1 MTADDTSNR
10 YSGRRVRG
18 TLTLVLAATLTGI
31 LLCGLAISFLA
42 TTVHREIDALAVAN
56 SDTTQWSLVQTEV
69 ELLALQVAI
78 HATEHQAVPDL
89 AEIRKRYD
97 ILYSR
102 IRLIADSKQ
111 FAELRLKPDAL
122 RNLGLMQAFLDRHI
136 WAIDG
141 SDADLLAHLPRM
153 FDDVASVRVAG
164 RELSLLGVRFYAAD
178 SDAKRES
185 VANTLAMIGYLT
197 AALVAALLGGLAVL
211 VVMFRRSI
219 RSERAAADARNRL
232 QEVIATSLDGIIATD
247 ADGRVIEYNG
257 AAERVFG
264 YTHDEAIGQDM
275 ADLIVPD
282 HLRAAHAAGMKRYR
296 RTKEKHVV
304 GKGLVRLEAQRKNG
318 TVFPV
323 ELSLSSAT
331 FNGRE
336 IFVSY
341 LRDISDRVAAEQELI
356 LARDRAVAGELA
368 KAQLLA
374 VMSHEMRTPLN
385 GILGTI
391 QLIEGT
397 TPSPKQRR
405 FISAM
410 KTSAELLLHHVNGVL
425 SMSRA
430 EAGQLDLQP
439 TDVDPTDLVQ
449 ELVESQRH
457 AIEAN
462 GNRITFDT
470 SAAPSLISA
479 DPLRLR
485 QVILNLIGNANK
497 FTRNGD
503 ILVECDRT
511 ADGNQVEFRVI
522 DTGIGIAE
530 ADLERIFE
538 EFQTLDTSYGRLAEG
553 TGLGLA
559 ISRRLVRA
567 MGGEI
572 GVDSEPGEGSL
583 FWLRLP
589 IGRDGAVTER
599 PEPQEKPAP
608 RPIVSPETAQAM
620 TLLLVEDNP
629 INRLVARE
637 MLQSAGHQVMEA
649 HDGREGVRLA
659 AMKRYDAILM
669 DISMPELDGVQATRI
684 IRSEDGPNRRTPI
697 IALTAHALPE
707 DTRRFL
713 EAGINDTLLKPLSM
727 ETLNAMMAQIAR
739 SNGLALENPAG
750 FAQVMA
756 DLSHQIGAT
765 QARHLLT
772 GFRAEGEA
780 LVQRCGTADWSN
792 ETAEARAQAVHK
804 LAGSA
809 AVLGAGALRTILQGL
824 EGSYRRGDLAEASAG
839 LGQLSG
845 AWIVTRDEIDRMLA
859 GRALEGDEPEGNH
872 GRAARRAPT

>member
-1 MTADDTSNR
+1 
-10 YSGRRVRG
+10 
-18 TLTLVLAATLTGI
+18 
-31 LLCGLAISFLA
+31 
-42 TTVHREIDALAVAN
+42 
-56 SDTTQWSLVQTEV
+56 
-69 ELLALQVAI
+69 
-78 HATEHQAVPDL
+78 
-89 AEIRKRYD
+89 
-97 ILYSR
+97 
-102 IRLIADSKQ
+102 
-111 FAELRLKPDAL
+111 
-122 RNLGLMQAFLDRHI
+122 
-136 WAIDG
+136 
-141 SDADLLAHLPRM
+141 
-153 FDDVASVRVAG
+153 
-164 RELSLLGVRFYAAD
+164 
-178 SDAKRES
+178 
-185 VANTLAMIGYLT
+185 
-197 AALVAALLGGLAVL
+197 
-211 VVMFRRSI
+211 
-219 RSERAAADARNRL
+219 
-232 QEVIATSLDGIIATD
+232 
-247 ADGRVIEYNG
+247 
-257 AAERVFG
+257 
-264 YTHDEAIGQDM
+264 
-275 ADLIVPD
+275 
-282 HLRAAHAAGMKRYR
+282 
-296 RTKEKHVV
+296 
-304 GKGLVRLEAQRKNG
+304 
-318 TVFPV
+318 
-323 ELSLSSAT
+323 
-331 FNGRE
+331 
-336 IFVSY
+336 
-341 LRDISDRVAAEQELI
+341 AAEQELI
-356 LARDRAVAGELA
+356 LARDHAVAGELA

-397 TPSPKQRR
+397 SPSPKQRK
-405 FISAM
+405 FIAAM

-439 TDVDPTDLVQ
+439 IDLDPADLVQ

-457 AIEAN
+457 AIEGN
-462 GNRITFDT
+462 GNRITCDT
-470 SAAPSLISA
+470 SAAPGLITA

-589 IGRDGAVTER
+589 IGRVGAVTER
-599 PEPQEKPAP
+599 PAPQEKPTP

-637 MLQSAGHQVMEA
+637 MLQAAGHQVVEA

-659 AMKRYDAILM
+659 GMKRFDAILM

-697 IALTAHALPE
+697 IALTAHAMPE

-713 EAGINDTLLKPLSM
+713 EAGINDTLLKPLGM
-727 ETLNAMMAQIAR
+727 ETLNGLLAR
-739 SNGLALENPAG
+739 VADADSHAPERPAG
-750 FAQVMA
+750 LSKVIA
-756 DLSHQIGAT
+756 DLARQIGAAP
-765 QARHLLT
+765 ARHLLT

-780 LVQRCGTADWSN
+780 LVQRFGTVAWSD
-792 ETAEARAQAVHK
+792 ETAETRAQAVHK

-809 AVLGAGALRTILQGL
+809 AILGANTVRAILQGL
-824 EGSYRRGDLAEASAG
+824 EGSYRRGDFAEASAG
-839 LGQLSG
+839 LGQLAG
-845 AWIVTRDEIDRMLA
+845 AWLATRDEIDRMLA
-859 GRALEGDEPEGNH
+859 DPVLDGDVPADNGSLAAGRP
-872 GRAARRAPT
+872 PS